1 MEKRVAI
8 VLCSTSDQIFAAGNV
23 LIGLKKHFSL
33 PETEYDIIIYVDKQ
47 LNKKD
52 ENALKSIYKNIII
65 TIYNNVFSKE
75 LLSSDV
81 VKTWTKMAY
90 ARYECLSLLDEYK
103 QVIYLDTDIL
113 ILKDIIYLTTLTQ
126 KDIYAYIY
134 DNETILD
141 VIKTNR
147 FIKNFNE
154 TKYDLN
160 KKNCCSAEL
169 IFNDKIQNRDKI
181 KEWMYN
187 KTVELQSSDQMILNL
202 MLQEFN
208 IDYGCFE
215 KEYCK
220 SYSGV
225 EETPDDCILHSP
237 GGCKFW
243 NCCFHD
249 EWNKNNKV
257 WAEFGGTEYNLEKYI
272 KTKKMI
278 NKIAWFIPTQK
289 LRNKI
294 RESLYKLFHI
304 RFF

>member
-1 MEKRVAI
+1 MKKRLAI
-8 VLCSTSDQIFAAGNV
+8 VLCSTSDQMFAVGNV

-33 PETEYDIIIYVDKQ
+33 PETEYDIIIYVDEQ

-65 TIYNNVFSKE
+65 TIYDNVFSKE
-75 LLSSDV
+75 LLFSDI
-81 VKTWTKMAY
+81 VKNWSKMAY

-160 KKNCCSAEL
+160 RNNCASGEL

-187 KTVELQSSDQMILNL
+187 KTLELQSSDQMIINL

-208 IDYGCFE
+208 IDYGGFE
-215 KEYCK
+215 KEYSK
-220 SYSGV
+220 LYTGV
-225 EETPDDCILHSP
+225 EETPDDCILHSA
-237 GGCKFW
+237 GGRKFW

-257 WAEFGGTEYNLEKYI
+257 WAELGGTEYNLEKYI

-294 RESLYKLFHI
+294 RESLYKLFNI
-304 RFF
+304 RLY

>member
-1 MEKRVAI
+1 MKKRLAI
-8 VLCSTSDQIFAAGNV
+8 VLCSTSDQMFAVGNV

-33 PETEYDIIIYVDKQ
+33 PETEYDIIIYVDEQ

-65 TIYNNVFSKE
+65 TIYNNLFSKE
-75 LLSSDV
+75 LLFSDI
-81 VKTWTKMAY
+81 VKNWSKMAY

-160 KKNCCSAEL
+160 RHNCASGEL

-187 KTVELQSSDQMILNL
+187 KTLELQSSDQMIINL

-208 IDYGCFE
+208 IDYGGFE
-215 KEYCK
+215 KEYSK
-220 SYSGV
+220 LYTGV
-225 EETPDDCILHSP
+225 EETPDDCILHSA
-237 GGCKFW
+237 GGRKFW

-257 WAEFGGTEYNLEKYI
+257 WAELGGTEYNLEKYI

-294 RESLYKLFHI
+294 RESLYKLFNI
-304 RFF
+304 RLY

>member
-1 MEKRVAI
+1 MKKRLAI

-47 LNKKD
+47 LDKKD

-65 TIYNNVFSKE
+65 TIYDNIFSKE

-160 KKNCCSAEL
+160 RHNCASGEL

-187 KTVELQSSDQMILNL
+187 KTLELQSSDQMIINL

-208 IDYGCFE
+208 IDYGGFE
-215 KEYCK
+215 KEYSK
-220 SYSGV
+220 LYTGV
-225 EETPDDCILHSP
+225 EETPDDCILHSA
-237 GGCKFW
+237 GGRKFW

-257 WAEFGGTEYNLEKYI
+257 WAELGGTEYNLEKYI

-294 RESLYKLFHI
+294 RESLYKLFNI
-304 RFF
+304 RLY